1 MTTARRSRTAPRRF
15 DRAAYERQV
24 EEFIA
29 RVNEERY
36 LNGAGLKDELA
47 LGPLYREHEGLFS
60 RTTVDALRTL
70 VDTGGDE
77 TERNRALLAFATD
90 GLLER
95 EAAGLTDAIATAES
109 RAVIRWRGESIPYRA
124 ARPRIS
130 GIADRGPRNALFG
143 SWLEAV
149 EQINPLRQERLDVMH
164 AAATDLGYGDYV
176 ELVRVTRGW
185 DPDALDPST
194 RTMLNDTE
202 TGFYAAIRRTQAR
215 IGIEQG
221 DGSLADAWYML
232 RGIGWDAWFEGRRLT
247 RLLQATFAG
256 IGVDLAGQSGATLDF
271 EDRPRKSPRAFCSV
285 VRAPGD
291 VRLVVRPTG
300 GWDDFAAALH
310 EAGHLEHFLHVAPKA
325 PISLKLLGDYSVTEG
340 YAIGLEN
347 LVGESV
353 YLGEQVGMPFEDTIA
368 FADFYALFSVNRM
381 RHLAG
386 LFLYQLGLHRGG
398 LPAVHRAS
406 YAGMVGLLTG
416 VRVPEELYLAEVD
429 DGLYAGTYLRAT
441 MLAGA
446 LDESLARRHGMDW
459 WRRSAAGDELRS
471 LFARGTEWNAEQVV
485 AHLGYDALDWRPV
498 LRKIRTQLI
507 GEMSGYG
514 GPNIT
519 TRAGSRKV

>member
-1 MTTARRSRTAPRRF
+1 MTTAGRGRTTTWRF
-15 DRAAYERQV
+15 DRAAYERQA
-24 EEFIA
+24 EEFLA
-29 RVNEERY
+29 RFNEERY
-36 LNGAGLKDELA
+36 LNRAGLKDDLDLE
-47 LGPLYREHEGLFS
+47 PLYRENEGLFS
-60 RTTVDALRTL
+60 RATVDAFRKL
-70 VDTGGDE
+70 VDSGGDE
-77 TERNRALLAFATD
+77 TQRNRALLAFATD

-95 EAAGLTDAIATAES
+95 EVAGLTDAIATAES
-109 RAVIRWRGESIPYRA
+109 RAVIRWRGESIPYPA
-124 ARPRIS
+124 ARARIS
-130 GIADRGPRNALFG
+130 GIGDRSMRNALFG

-149 EQINPLRQERLDVMH
+149 EQINPLRQERLDLLH
-164 AAATDLGYGDYV
+164 AAATDLGYSDYV

-185 DPDALDPST
+185 DPDALDRSA

-202 TGFYAAIRRTQAR
+202 TGFYAAIRRTLAR
-215 IGIEQG
+215 IDIEQG

-232 RGIGWDAWFEGRRLT
+232 RGIGWDVWFEGRRLT

-256 IGVDLAGQSGATLDF
+256 LGVDLLSQPGATLDF
-271 EDRPRKSPRAFCSV
+271 EDRPQKSPRAFCSV
-285 VRAPGD
+285 VRAPSD
-291 VRLVVRPTG
+291 VRLVVRPNG
-300 GWDDFAAALH
+300 SWDDFAAALH
-310 EAGHLEHFLHVAPKA
+310 AAGHLEHFLHVSPEA
-325 PISLKLLGDYSVTEG
+325 PISLKMLGDYSVTDG

-347 LVGESV
+347 LIGEGA
-353 YLGEQVGMPFEDTIA
+353 YLGEQVGMPFDDTVA

-386 LFLYQLGLHRGG
+386 LFLYELGLHHGG

-406 YAGMVGLLTG
+406 YSGMVGLLTG
-416 VRVPEELYLAEVD
+416 VRVPEELYLADVD
-429 DGLYAGTYLRAT
+429 DGLHAGTYLRAI

-459 WRRSAAGDELRS
+459 WRQSAAGDELRA
-471 LFARGTEWNAEQVV
+471 LFAHGTEWNAEQVV

>member
-1 MTTARRSRTAPRRF
+1 MTTASRRRPRVRGF
-15 DRAAYERQV
+15 DRAAYERQA
-24 EEFIA
+24 EEFLA
-29 RVNEERY
+29 RVDEEIYR
-36 LNGAGLKDELA
+36 NGAGLKDELA
-47 LGPLYREHEGLFS
+47 LEPIYQENEGLFA
-60 RTTVDALRTL
+60 RHTVDALRAL
-70 VDTGGDE
+70 VDSGGVE
-77 TERNRALLAFATD
+77 SERNRGLLAFATD
-90 GLLER
+90 GLLGR
-95 EAAGLTDAIATAES
+95 EVAGLTDAIATAES

-130 GIADRGPRNALFG
+130 TIADRGMRNALFG

-149 EQINPLRQERLDVMH
+149 EQINPLRQERLDRMH
-164 AAATDLGYGDYV
+164 AAAIDLGYADYV
-176 ELVRVTRGW
+176 ELVQVTRGW
-185 DPDALDPST
+185 DPAALDRSS
-194 RTMLNDTE
+194 RAMLNDTE
-202 TGFYAAIRRTQAR
+202 TVFYAAIRRTLAR
-215 IGIEQG
+215 IDIEQG
-221 DGSLADAWYML
+221 DGTLADAWYML

-247 RLLQATFAG
+247 SLLQATFAG
-256 IGVDLAGQSGATLDF
+256 LGVDLANQPGATLDF
-271 EDRPRKSPRAFCSV
+271 EDRPKKSSRAFCSV
-285 VRAPGD
+285 VRAPSD
-291 VRLVVRPTG
+291 VRLVVRPAG

-310 EAGHLEHFLHVAPKA
+310 EAGHLEHFLHVPPDA
-325 PISLKLLGDYSVTEG
+325 PISRKVLGDFSVTEG

-347 LVGESV
+347 LIGESV
-353 YLGEQVGMPFEDTIA
+353 FLGERVGMPFDDTVA
-368 FADFYALFSVNRM
+368 FADFYGLFSVNRM
-381 RHLAG
+381 RQLAG

-416 VRVPEELYLAEVD
+416 VRVPEELYLADVD

-446 LDESLARRHGMDW
+446 LDESLARRHGIDW
-459 WRRSAAGDELRS
+459 WREPTAGNELRS